1 MGIINQYSRTS
12 ARTEAKQRYNEKH
25 YDQIKFYSPKG
36 SRDIIQQLA
45 AASGQSMAE
54 YIRTLVIRDADR
66 HGIDVRAALGG
77 GADSTMTA
85 LPLRSPATGG
95 TEAAA
100 VRCAALRSLGGL
112 VPPLAGSG
120 GRQAAAGQVWRV
132 RAPLRGAPLRR
143 RFYRMGW
150 QRDCSPRQR
159 SDPQTPASVCVPLEN
174 HVSADKTEHL
184 FR

>member
-85 LPLRSPATGG
+85 IS
-95 TEAAA
+95 AAQI
-100 VRCAALRSLGGL
+100 
-112 VPPLAGSG
+112 SG
-120 GRQAAAGQVWRV
+120 DW
-132 RAPLRGAPLRR
+132 
-143 RFYRMGW
+143 W
-150 QRDCSPRQR
+150 
-159 SDPQTPASVCVPLEN
+159 
-174 HVSADKTEHL
+174 H
-184 FR
+184 

>member
-77 GADSTMTA
+77 GGAGSTMIA
-85 LPLRSPATGG
+85 I
-95 TEAAA
+95 AAA
-100 VRCAALRSLGGL
+100 QI
-112 VPPLAGSG
+112 AGDWM
-120 GRQAAAGQVWRV
+120 R
-132 RAPLRGAPLRR
+132 
-143 RFYRMGW
+143 
-150 QRDCSPRQR
+150 
-159 SDPQTPASVCVPLEN
+159 
-174 HVSADKTEHL
+174 
-184 FR
+184 

>member
-12 ARTEAKQRYNEKH
+12 ARTEAKQRYNEQH

-77 GADSTMTA
+77 GGVSSTM
-85 LPLRSPATGG
+85 L
-95 TEAAA
+95 EIAAA
-100 VRCAALRSLGGL
+100 QITGD
-112 VPPLAGSG
+112 
-120 GRQAAAGQVWRV
+120 W
-132 RAPLRGAPLRR
+132 
-143 RFYRMGW
+143 W
-150 QRDCSPRQR
+150 
-159 SDPQTPASVCVPLEN
+159 
-174 HVSADKTEHL
+174 H
-184 FR
+184 